1 MATNNQ
7 SNKGLVSVI
16 IPSYNFAKYIGK
28 AIESVISQTYPLWEL
43 IIVDDGSTDD
53 TKQVVESYLG
63 DKRISYYYQQNAGQ
77 AKAKNTAIKAAKGEY
92 VAVLDADNICTND
105 RLEVAVGFLDGN
117 PSYGLCHSDIT
128 TINEQGELISQDN
141 MARYSGYTVNELLK
155 DNFIAI
161 NTAVMRLDLV
171 TAISGFNESIRRA
184 DDYEFCLRFCLK
196 HKIKY
201 IDKKLCL
208 YRVMENQIS
217 SDSSGRYISNEAI
230 LLNFYSQNAALH
242 PHIKWRRG
250 LSFFY
255 QRKARYLKS
264 NNSIIQ
270 ALRAVYISFTW
281 HPFWQGPYRTFL
293 KVISPARNT

>member
-1 MATNNQ
+1 MAINNQ

-16 IPSYNFAKYIGK
+16 IPTYNFAKYIGK
-28 AIESVISQTYPLWEL
+28 AIESVMLQTYPFWEL

-53 TKQVVESYLG
+53 TKQVVANYLS
-63 DKRISYYYQQNAGQ
+63 DKRISYYHQENAGQ
-77 AKAKNTAIKAAKGEY
+77 AKAKNTAIEAAIGEY
-92 VAVLDADNICTND
+92 LAVLDADNICTNN
-105 RLEVAVGFLDGN
+105 RLEVAVGFLSEN

-128 TINEQGELISQDN
+128 SINEQGELISQHN
-141 MARYSGYTVNELLK
+141 MARYSGYAVNELLK

-161 NTAVMRLDLV
+161 NTAVMRLGLV
-171 TAISGFNESIRRA
+171 KAINGFNETIRRA
-184 DDYEFCLRFCLK
+184 DDYEFCLRFCLDQ
-196 HKIKY
+196 KIKY
-201 IDKKLCL
+201 IAQKLCL

-217 SDSSGRYISNEAI
+217 SDSRGRYISNEAI
-230 LLNFYSQNAALH
+230 LLNFYTQSATKY

-264 NNSIIQ
+264 INYIQQ
-270 ALRAVYISFTW
+270 ALGAVCLSFKW

-293 KVISPARNT
+293 KVILPNRHT